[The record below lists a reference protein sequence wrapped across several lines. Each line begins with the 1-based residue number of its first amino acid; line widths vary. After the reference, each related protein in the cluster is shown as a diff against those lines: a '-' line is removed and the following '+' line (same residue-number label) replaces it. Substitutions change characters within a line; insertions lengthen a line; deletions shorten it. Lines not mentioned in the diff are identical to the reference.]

1 MQDHLPGREEG
12 AGAFYEEVG
21 LRDSFQL
28 LGFLMLKEKFDYAG
42 RRSFGV
48 HWDRASKLT
57 L

>member
-21 LRDSFQL
+21 FRDSFHL
-28 LGFLMLKEKFDYAG
+28 LGSLMLKEKFDYAG
-42 RRSFGV
+42 RRSFGA
-48 HWDRASKLT
+48 HWDRASELT